1 MSGISRRVTLLLLA
15 GAVTVLLA
23 ACAGEAP
30 RVEEPADGPSTT
42 DLKPG
47 DVADAV
53 PRAEPLARYGNH
65 SPYEV
70 FGRKYHVLPSSKG
83 YHERGTASWYGSKF
97 HGRRTSSGEPYDM
110 HLATAAHK
118 SLPLPTY
125 AEVTNLD
132 NGRKVIVKI
141 NDRGPFKDGRI
152 IDLSYGAALRLGMIP
167 TGTARV
173 DVRAIDVDASDRFV
187 AQDTQPA
194 VPRAQP
200 AAAGNDPGSEAGTW
214 LQAGAYG
221 RREGAE
227 ELAGQ
232 LRRADLNPVSI
243 QDVDQLFRV
252 WLGPYSNAAEVES
265 VIRKAIELGFERPH
279 RVQR

>member
-1 MSGISRRVTLLLLA
+1 MSGVGRQLTSLV
-15 GAVTVLLA
+15 A
-23 ACAGEAP
+23 AAAIAAFLIGCAGEEP
-30 RVEEPADGPSTT
+30 RVDEPPDGPSTT
-42 DLKPG
+42 GLKPE

-53 PRAEPLARYGNH
+53 PRAEPRARYGNH

-70 FGRKYHVLPSSKG
+70 FGRKYHVLTSSKG
-83 YHERGTASWYGSKF
+83 YRERGTASWYGSKF

-110 HLATAAHK
+110 HLATAAHR

-132 NGRKVIVKI
+132 NGRTVIVKI

-152 IDLSYGAALRLGMIP
+152 IDLSYGAALRLGMIA

-173 DVRAIDVDASDRFV
+173 EVRAIDVESGERYAAAAAPRPAAG
-187 AQDTQPA
+187 AQDK
-194 VPRAQP
+194 
-200 AAAGNDPGSEAGTW
+200 SEAGTW

-221 RREGAE
+221 RRAGAE

-232 LRRADLNPVSI
+232 LRRADVKPVSI
-243 QDVDQLFRV
+243 HDAGSLFRV
-252 WLGPYSNAAEVES
+252 WLGPYSSAAEVES
-265 VIRKAIELGFERPH
+265 VIRKVIELGFERPH